1 MKHPLERPI
10 MHTPLDIDDDPLT
23 TASSSTRFKG
33 VAEFVPFPPRDGV
46 AVTNEQVNALRDAEG
61 I

>member
-1 MKHPLERPI
+1 